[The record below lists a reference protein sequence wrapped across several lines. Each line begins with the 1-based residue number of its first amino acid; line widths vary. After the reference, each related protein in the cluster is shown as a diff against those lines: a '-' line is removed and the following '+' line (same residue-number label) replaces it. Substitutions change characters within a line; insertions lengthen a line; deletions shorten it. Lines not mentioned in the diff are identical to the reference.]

1 MQEAPLRDEDWF
13 LSLLA
18 DGANQGLDLESE
30 LQAYYAWS
38 DDKKRVAS
46 RAGFV
51 SWISRAEP
59 PLAYKRPK
67 KREEP
72 QVNVYAPPPDN
83 WRSYLPIG
91 FTEYEQW
98 TWLKVPVNIRRG
110 VLLAVLAQQKAQY
123 PPVCDKGR
131 GEGGVTFYEHQID
144 SR

>member
-59 PLAYKRPK
+59 PLAYKRRRK
-67 KREEP
+67 QEEP
-72 QVNVYAPPPDN
+72 QVDVYAAPPED
-83 WRSYLPIG
+83 WRERIDQSYRHW
-91 FTEYEQW
+91 QW
-98 TWLKVPVNIRRG
+98 LEIPVNLRRAA
-110 VLLAVLAQQKAQY
+110 LLAVLAQQKALDRAQ
-123 PPVCDKGR
+123 
-131 GEGGVTFYEHQID
+131 
-144 SR
+144 